1 MPFQITAV
9 AFILKRVSL
18 SPRLPLPLS
27 PPCLSLYLSAPSLP
41 LLSLSLN
48 RLAVHS
54 T

>member
-27 PPCLSLYLSAPSLP
+27 PPVSLSTSPLRLYLS
-41 LLSLSLN
+41 SLS
-48 RLAVHS
+48 H
-54 T
+54 